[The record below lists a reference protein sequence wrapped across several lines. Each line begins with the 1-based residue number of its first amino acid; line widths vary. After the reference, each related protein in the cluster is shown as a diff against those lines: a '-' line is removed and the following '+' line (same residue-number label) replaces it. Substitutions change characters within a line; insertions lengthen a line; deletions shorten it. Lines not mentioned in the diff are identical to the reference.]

1 MNNKSSFKLGIGIIF
16 IIVIL
21 VLVSSAVIVYENEY
35 VLIKQFGKVERVID
49 KSGLSFKIPFIE
61 SAESLPKNILIY
73 DVQSSDVI
81 TSDKKTMVVDS
92 YVLWKITEP
101 VNFIQT
107 LVTVNNAEARIDTI
121 VYNAI
126 KTVIGGQTQQ
136 EVINGRDGELNKQ
149 LADATSMEEYGIEL
163 IAVEIKRLDLPD
175 ENKSAVYER
184 MISERNQI
192 AASYQ
197 AEGEEDAQKIK
208 NQTDKEVAIILSE
221 AEVTAAKT
229 IAEGEA
235 EYMRILQEAYS
246 TPERQEF
253 YSYIRS
259 LEALKISMDE
269 NKTLILP
276 ADTPL
281 TDVLLGER

>member
-1 MNNKSSFKLGIGIIF
+1 MNNKSGLKIGFGIIF
-16 IIVIL
+16 IIALVIFF
-21 VLVSSAVIVYENEY
+21 SSTIVVYENEY
-35 VLIKQFGKVERVID
+35 VLIKQFGKVERVVD
-49 KSGLSFKIPFIE
+49 KSGLSFKIPFVE
-61 SAESLPKNILIY
+61 SAETLPNNILIY

-92 YVLWKITEP
+92 YVLWKITDP
-101 VNFIQT
+101 VNFTQT

-136 EVINGRDGELNKQ
+136 EVINGRDGELNQQ
-149 LADATSMEEYGIEL
+149 LTNATSMEEYGIE
-163 IAVEIKRLDLPD
+163 IMSVEIKRLDLPD

-184 MISERNQI
+184 MISERNQT

-197 AEGEEDAQKIK
+197 AEGEEEAQKIK
-208 NQTDKEVAIILSE
+208 NKTDKEVAVILSE

-235 EYMRILQEAYS
+235 EYMRTLQEAYN

-259 LEALKISMDE
+259 LDALKVSMDE
-269 NKTLILP
+269 SKTLILP
-276 ADTPL
+276 ADIPL
-281 TDVLLGER
+281 TDILLGE

>member
-1 MNNKSSFKLGIGIIF
+1 MKNKSRLKIGFGVIF
-16 IIVIL
+16 IIALVIFF
-21 VLVSSAVIVYENEY
+21 SSAIVVYENEY
-35 VLIKQFGKVERVID
+35 VLIKQFGKVERVVD
-49 KSGLSFKIPFIE
+49 KSGLTFKIPFME
-61 SAESLPKNILIY
+61 NAETLPNNILIY

-92 YVLWKITEP
+92 YVLWKIIDP
-101 VNFIQT
+101 VNFTQT
-107 LVTVNNAEARIDTI
+107 LVTVDNAEARIDTI

-136 EVINGRDGELNKQ
+136 EVINGRDGELNEQ
-149 LADATSMEEYGIEL
+149 LTKATSMDEYGIE
-163 IAVEIKRLDLPD
+163 IMSVEIKRLDLPN

-184 MISERNQI
+184 MISERNQT

-197 AEGEEDAQKIK
+197 AEGEEEAQKIK
-208 NQTDKEVAIILSE
+208 NKTDKEVAVILSE

-235 EYMRILQEAYS
+235 EYMRILQEAYN

-259 LEALKISMDE
+259 LEALKVSMDKE
-269 NKTLILP
+269 KTLILP
-276 ADTPL
+276 ADIPL
-281 TDVLLGER
+281 TEILLGE

>member
-1 MNNKSSFKLGIGIIF
+1 MNNKSGLKLGIG
-16 IIVIL
+16 VIL
-21 VLVSSAVIVYENEY
+21 IIILLVVFSSAIVVYENEY

-49 KSGLSFKIPFIE
+49 KSGLAFKIPFIE
-61 SAESLPKNILIY
+61 SAESLPNNILIY

-92 YVLWKITEP
+92 YVLWRITEP
-101 VNFIQT
+101 VNFTQT
-107 LVTVNNAEARIDTI
+107 LVTVSNAEARIDTI

-149 LADATSMEEYGIEL
+149 LTAATSMEEYGIEL
-163 IAVEIKRLDLPD
+163 ISVEIKRLDLPD

-208 NQTDKEVAIILSE
+208 NQTDKEAAIILSE

-235 EYMRILQEAYS
+235 EYMRILQEAYN

-259 LEALKISMDE
+259 LDALKVSMDE

-276 ADTPL
+276 ADIPL
-281 TDVLLGER
+281 TEILLGE